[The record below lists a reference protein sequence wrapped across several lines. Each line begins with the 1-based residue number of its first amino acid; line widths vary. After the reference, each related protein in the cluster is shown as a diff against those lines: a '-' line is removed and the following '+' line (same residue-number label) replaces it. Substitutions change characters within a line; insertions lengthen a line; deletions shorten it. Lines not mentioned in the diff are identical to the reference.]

1 MKYLLIIGDGMADNP
16 VPELGGKTPLE
27 TAKKPVI
34 DELSRRGT
42 LGSVV
47 NCPKEFEP
55 GSATAIMSIFG
66 ASPLTYYHGR
76 GPLEAAAQG
85 ISLADGD
92 MACRCNMVAL
102 EDGDMPYEQRRIL
115 SHSAGSID
123 GESSDALITQLWQSP
138 AFAALAREYD
148 IEINPGSSFRH
159 FAVMHRADIQGIR
172 LIPPHDHLGEVIG
185 PLAPSGCAV
194 AEKLERL
201 QQAAFQFLDQHPIN
215 QARRAAGQL
224 PANGIWFWAEGTA
237 AILPDFA
244 EKYGHSGEVVS
255 AVPLVR
261 GIARLSGLPAP
272 LVEGVTGEIDTN
284 WDGKC
289 QKTIEI
295 LSRCDFAALHIEA
308 PDECTHN
315 GDTPGKIQ
323 SIAWLDSRETAPILA
338 WLRSCGEDFRIL
350 ILSDHKTL
358 TSNRAHDGDPVPFL
372 LYDSRE
378 SVCSGL
384 SYTEKNGLATGLFV
398 PEGTALLDMLF
409 EKK

>member
-16 VPELGGKTPLE
+16 VPALDNKTPLE
-27 TAKKPVI
+27 IANKPVI
-34 DELSRRGT
+34 DDLARRGM

-66 ASPLTYYHGR
+66 ASPLEYYHGR
-76 GPLEAAAQG
+76 GPLEAAAQD
-85 ISLADGD
+85 IKLADGD

-123 GESSDALITQLWQSP
+123 GETSDALIRDLWASP
-138 AFAALAREYD
+138 EFAALAKEYD

-159 FAVMHRADIQGIR
+159 FAVMHHAHIDGIS
-172 LIPPHDHLGEVIG
+172 LIPPHDHLGEPIG

-194 AEKLERL
+194 AEKLGKL
-201 QQAAFQFLDQHPIN
+201 QEVAHRYLNDHPLN
-215 QARRAAGQL
+215 RARREAGKL

-237 AILPDFA
+237 AMLPNFE
-244 EKYGHSGEVVS
+244 EKYGHTGEVVS

-261 GIARLSGLPAP
+261 GIAKLSGLPAP

-315 GDTPGKIQ
+315 GDTPGKLQ
-323 SIAWLDSRETAPILA
+323 SIEWLDSRETAPIIEY
-338 WLRSCGEDFRIL
+338 LRSTGEDFRVL

-372 LYDSRE
+372 IYDSRE
-378 SVCSGL
+378 TSCSGL
-384 SYTEKNGLATGLFV
+384 SYTEANGLKTGINL
-398 PEGTALLDMLF
+398 PDGTVLLDMLF
-409 EKK
+409 ER